1 MFDADRQKDA
11 GSPDNRRHDPAHA
24 AAAPTATE
32 ALLRLQA
39 TAGNAAVVGLLQGPP
54 RIQRMNRVGGYYNPA
69 DDLDGDDSDSDDDPQ
84 ARDSDSDSDSGAGSD
99 GSDSDSDAD
108 FSAAGF
114 ARRARNWTF
123 DDVTTAEFRRDH
135 VVKGPGDL
143 VGQAKATAQRRKK
156 PVSTSVL
163 FTADDQRKLVKRIRK
178 NALGLARSAAPDSLQ
193 GQTTGWK
200 LLFAQFRQKPG
211 KRGQDP
217 KQELEEVAF
226 GKLEY
231 AAEGVE
237 VGGGKQYQVN
247 HLDGMAQIERS

>member
-1 MFDADRQKDA
+1 MFDADRQKEA
-11 GSPDNRRHDPAHA
+11 GNPDNRRHDPAQA

-32 ALLRLQA
+32 AMLRLQA
-39 TAGNAAVVGLLQGPP
+39 TAGNAAVVDLLQGPA
-54 RIQRMNRVGGYYNPA
+54 RIQRMNRAGGYYNPA
-69 DDLDGDDSDSDDDPQ
+69 DDLDVDDSDSDDDPQ
-84 ARDSDSDSDSGAGSD
+84 ARDSDSDAGSD

-114 ARRARNWTF
+114 ARKARKWTF
-123 DDVTTAEFRRDH
+123 DDITTAEFRRDH

-143 VGQAKATAQRRKK
+143 VGQAKATAQRRQK

-178 NALGLARSAAPDSLQ
+178 NALGFARGAAPDSLQ

-211 KRGQDP
+211 KRGQDA

-231 AAEGVE
+231 AAEGDE